1 MKALLWLVLI
11 TALAVNVS
19 TSFAFDGVPQVLIS
33 VGTGLAAL
41 ACGAT
46 LFMLRRRDA

>member
-11 TALAVNVS
+11 AALAVNVS
-19 TSFAFDGVPQVLIS
+19 TSIVFDGVEQVLIS

-41 ACGAT
+41 ATGVT